1 MDGTFLDDMQVSF
14 DSASRSGR
22 WGDLRSYLKELM
34 QTLDENSDRLA
45 RLQSETEEIRFTNL
59 KVAEVIQGLCDAAN
73 EEVQREVSL
82 MLNDDDSDVIIDTAP
97 EEEPEEEISYEDEP
111 ILSEE
116 DFINELR
123 KLPGVGAKSSVTIA
137 THIAEA
143 QSENVL
149 KFAYALRAV
158 NADLSKND
166 DSKQP
171 TLDLD

>member
-1 MDGTFLDDMQVSF
+1 MDNMFTSDMQVSF

-22 WGDLRSYLKELM
+22 WGDLRAYLKQLIHI
-34 QTLDENSDRLA
+34 LDENSDRLA
-45 RLQSETEEIRFTNL
+45 NLQSEVEEVRADNL
-59 KVAEVIQGLCDAAN
+59 KIAEAIQGLCDAAN
-73 EEVQREVSL
+73 EEVQREISL
-82 MLNDDDSDVIIDTAP
+82 TLNDDDSDVVVDVAP
-97 EEEPEEEISYEDEP
+97 EEEDIEAPYEDEP

-143 QSENVL
+143 QGENVL

-158 NADLSKND
+158 NDDLSKND
-166 DSKQP
+166 ESQQP